1 MKTSLTSALV
11 FTLLIGCQAQPR
23 PPVQDGQTQAAGE
36 TPISLPQGQ
45 VFEVVSEDSEF
56 RIVTWPAGPLARFG
70 HAHVIGGSAVS
81 GRVVLA
87 EDFHAS
93 GLRLVIAVAALE
105 LDRPEWRLDEG
116 FDPDLPEDTIRGTRE
131 NLMSDA
137 LLNAKDYPEILIEA
151 TSVNGPQWQPD
162 IDLRITLAGTAR
174 ELTVPITLD
183 ITGRELAASGRISL
197 RQSDFG
203 IEPFSAAG
211 GNLQV
216 ADDILIRFRIVA
228 RRVD

>member
-1 MKTSLTSALV
+1 MKMSLATLIALV
-11 FTLLIGCQAQPR
+11 ALVGCQAQPR
-23 PPVQDGQTQAAGE
+23 PPAADEQTRAASD
-36 TPISLPQGQ
+36 TKIRLPQGRI
-45 VFEVVSEDSEF
+45 FEAVSDRSEF

-81 GRVVLA
+81 GQVVLA

-116 FDPDLPEDTIRGTRE
+116 FDPDLPEDTIRDTRD
-131 NLMSDA
+131 NLLSDA
-137 LLNAKDYPEILIEA
+137 LLNADEYPEILIEA
-151 TSVNGPQWQPD
+151 VSVNGPPWQPD

-183 ITGRELAASGRISL
+183 IADQELAASGRISL

>member
-1 MKTSLTSALV
+1 MKTWLTSALV
-11 FTLLIGCQAQPR
+11 LTLLIGCQAQPR
-23 PPVQDGQTQAAGE
+23 PPAVGGE
-36 TPISLPQGQ
+36 TRTADDTAISLPEGQ
-45 VFEVVSEDSEF
+45 VFEVVSDRSEL

-70 HAHVIGGSAVS
+70 HAHVIGGSAIS
-81 GRVVLA
+81 GQVVLA

-93 GLRLVIAVAALE
+93 GLLLVIAVAALE

-116 FDPDLPEDTIRGTRE
+116 FDPDLPEDTIRDTRD
-131 NLMSDA
+131 NLLSDA
-137 LLNAKDYPEILIEA
+137 LLNANEYPEILIEA
-151 TSVNGPQWQPD
+151 VSVNGPQWQPD

-174 ELTVPITLD
+174 ELTVPITLTIAD
-183 ITGRELAASGRISL
+183 RELAASGRISL